1 MIANSRQRIS
11 YAAVLPQPRAARR
24 SATQAAGATAPHP
37 DAVTWA
43 EAEAQIVHP
52 ARGRIA
58 FTPYPY
64 QRVFLAAWGE
74 PRRIVLK
81 ARQVGF
87 SQTFALESLYSATT
101 EAEQTILLVSRS
113 QDLAVNLL
121 RYCYLTYNNLKHAP
135 ELRKANESEMGFTN
149 GSRIKSIPA
158 NRSTGRGFAANRIYL
173 DEFAYAEYADDIY
186 QSVSPA
192 VSQGGY
198 LTIGSTP
205 NGIGNLFHQ
214 LYVGGEGFSRMV
226 VPWYRCPAYNPDGY
240 ALLDADARTAGERG
254 AWYLTERP
262 KYTHQQW
269 ASEFECDFVGSGLG
283 IFPLEHLDA
292 AQRDAWGERAP
303 ERARRYLTSVDIGR
317 RRDATVINTI
327 DITRLPYQR
336 VAFERLERVPYP
348 IIQSAIERRARA
360 YPGAVWV
367 ESNGVG
373 DSVIENLAVR
383 VTPFVTTA
391 RSKAQAIE
399 ALQLLLERGEL
410 KAVWEAR
417 ERAALTTAAWDDSHT
432 ADEIMSLAIGAAQL
446 VRGVAPAVAPVGD
459 TRRAP
464 WSI

>member
-214 LYVGGEGFSRMV
+214 LYVGG
-226 VPWYRCPAYNPDGY
+226 
-240 ALLDADARTAGERG
+240 
-254 AWYLTERP
+254 
-262 KYTHQQW
+262 
-269 ASEFECDFVGSGLG
+269 
-283 IFPLEHLDA
+283 
-292 AQRDAWGERAP
+292 
-303 ERARRYLTSVDIGR
+303 
-317 RRDATVINTI
+317 
-327 DITRLPYQR
+327 
-336 VAFERLERVPYP
+336 
-348 IIQSAIERRARA
+348 
-360 YPGAVWV
+360 
-367 ESNGVG
+367 
-373 DSVIENLAVR
+373 
-383 VTPFVTTA
+383 
-391 RSKAQAIE
+391 
-399 ALQLLLERGEL
+399 
-410 KAVWEAR
+410 
-417 ERAALTTAAWDDSHT
+417 
-432 ADEIMSLAIGAAQL
+432 
-446 VRGVAPAVAPVGD
+446 
-459 TRRAP
+459 
-464 WSI
+464 